1 MCDKKIVE
9 FSIMKEKE
17 SEKHKTLS
25 NINIQWNEYKYDYQ
39 QELTSNL
46 DKLSGDFNQ
55 SIINEIILWKLN
67 RYAKIDDEALSYLNK
82 INKTDK
88 KINLSLTR
96 KVLEKLLLTKG
107 IRLPIASSIL
117 RFKNP
122 SLYQVIDQ
130 RAYRLINDDELKL
143 PSSIENQIDLY
154 LVYLSKLRD
163 VCKNNNI
170 PFKDADR
177 ILYEIDKK
185 VNKKIKL
192 KNYG

>member
-1 MCDKKIVE
+1 MN
-9 FSIMKEKE
+9 

-25 NINIQWNEYKYDYQ
+25 DIDIQLNEYKYDYQ
-39 QELTSNL
+39 EELTSKL

-67 RYAKIDDEALSYLNK
+67 RYANIDDDTMFLLNK
-82 INKTDK
+82 INEMDRKLNK
-88 KINLSLTR
+88 SLTR
-96 KVLEKLLLTKG
+96 EILEKLLSTRG
-107 IRLPIASSIL
+107 IGLPIASTIL
-117 RFKNP
+117 RFKNS
-122 SLYQVIDQ
+122 SLYQIIDQ
-130 RAYRLINDDELKL
+130 RAYRLINDDELKI
-143 PSSIENQIDLY
+143 PNPIENQIDLY
-154 LVYLSKLRD
+154 LAYLSKLRA

-170 PFKDADR
+170 LFKDADR

>member
-1 MCDKKIVE
+1 
-9 FSIMKEKE
+9 MKETK
-17 SEKHKTLS
+17 SEKHKKLS
-25 NINIQWNEYKYDYQ
+25 NIDIQWNEYKYDYQ
-39 QELTSNL
+39 EELTSKL

-67 RYAKIDDEALSYLNK
+67 RYANIDDDTLLNLNK
-82 INKTDK
+82 ISETDR
-88 KINLSLTR
+88 KINQDLTR
-96 KVLEKLLLTKG
+96 KILEKLLLTKG

-122 SLYQVIDQ
+122 SLYQIIDQ

-143 PSSIENQIDLY
+143 PNSVENQIELY
-154 LVYLSKLRD
+154 LVYLSKLRE

-177 ILYEIDKK
+177 ILYKIDKK

>member
-1 MCDKKIVE
+1 M
-9 FSIMKEKE
+9 
-17 SEKHKTLS
+17 
-25 NINIQWNEYKYDYQ
+25 
-39 QELTSNL
+39 
-46 DKLSGDFNQ
+46 
-55 SIINEIILWKLN
+55 
-67 RYAKIDDEALSYLNK
+67 
-82 INKTDK
+82 
-88 KINLSLTR
+88 
-96 KVLEKLLLTKG
+96 
-107 IRLPIASSIL
+107 PIASSIL

>member
-1 MCDKKIVE
+1 
-9 FSIMKEKE
+9 MKEPK
-17 SEKHKTLS
+17 SDKHKTIS
-25 NINIQWNEYKYDYQ
+25 NINIQLTEYNYDYQ
-39 QELTSNL
+39 SELTSKL
-46 DKLSGDFNQ
+46 DTLSGDFNQ
-55 SIINEIILWKLN
+55 SIINEIILWKIN
-67 RYAKIDDEALSYLNK
+67 RYAKIDDEALFYLNK
-82 INKTDK
+82 INNNDR
-88 KINLSLTR
+88 KINVSLTR

-122 SLYQVIDQ
+122 SLYQIIDQ

-154 LVYLSKLRD
+154 LAYLSKLRD
-163 VCKNNNI
+163 VCKNKNI

-177 ILYEIDKK
+177 VLYEIDKK

-192 KNYG
+192 KNYGKS